1 MKKFYLS
8 DSNLMT
14 LNFVSNNSILFI
26 NKHNNKNFLLNL
38 YNLIFI
44 DNYNLNFNKIVTNKR
59 FNLIFYK
66 QRIFNLFVKFIKKLL
81 VDILRGYC
89 LILNVIGL
97 GFTITIWK
105 GDQLRFNIGYNHL
118 IYYRIPLNIMIK
130 SRSRRNI
137 FLFSNSYF
145 ILKKVAVEIKNFRKL
160 SIYKL
165 KGIKEKN
172 ELYVKKAWKK
182 KGS

>member
-97 GFTITIWK
+97 GFTITI
-105 GDQLRFNIGYNHL
+105 
-118 IYYRIPLNIMIK
+118 
-130 SRSRRNI
+130 
-137 FLFSNSYF
+137 
-145 ILKKVAVEIKNFRKL
+145 
-160 SIYKL
+160 
-165 KGIKEKN
+165 
-172 ELYVKKAWKK
+172 
-182 KGS
+182 